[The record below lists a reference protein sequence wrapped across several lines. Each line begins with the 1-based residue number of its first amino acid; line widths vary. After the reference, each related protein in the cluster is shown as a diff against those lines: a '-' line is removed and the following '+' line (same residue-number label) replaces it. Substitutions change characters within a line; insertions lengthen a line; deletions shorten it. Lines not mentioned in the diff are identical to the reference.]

1 MKLFVHFCSIGF
13 CNCYILG
20 SDDLSAEK
28 EAIMIDPGSMDTQI
42 INIIEEN
49 EYILRGIFCTHGHR
63 NHVRGITTL
72 KRIYDTEIYCISP
85 EIQKHKTTPLRDGE
99 TLNIGSFRVEVIA
112 VPGHSADSAVFKID
126 HMLFTGDALTAGLVG
141 STASVYA
148 AANQMTAL
156 RNKIFPLPG
165 HYTIFPGHG
174 PPTSLEAERRFNSG
188 VNTFK
193 DYVSRRPSFRLE
205 LD

>member
-1 MKLFVHFCSIGF
+1 MKLFVHFCSSGF

-20 SDDLSAEK
+20 SDDSSAIK
-28 EAIMIDPGSMDTQI
+28 EAIIIDPGSMDTQI

-49 EYILRGIFCTHGHR
+49 EYALRGIFCTHGHR
-63 NHVRGITTL
+63 NHVHGITTL
-72 KRIYDTEIYCISP
+72 KRIYDIDIYCISP
-85 EIQKHKTTPLRDGE
+85 EMQKHKTTPLRDRE
-99 TLNIGSFRVEVIA
+99 ILNIGSFVVEVIA

-141 STASVYA
+141 STASVYG

-156 RNKIFPLPG
+156 RNKIFSLPG
-165 HYTIFPGHG
+165 HHTIFPGHG

-188 VNTFK
+188 VNAYK
-193 DYVSRRPSFRLE
+193 DYVSRRPSFKLE
-205 LD
+205 LE